1 MDAAGKITAN
11 SLCTATITAEN
22 RNVRSRKV
30 TYTVTVSN
38 PGGTTGSGTTP
49 GGSSGGNYPSSGG
62 GSTTGSQADPS
73 QIEAFVR
80 RMYNCALNREA
91 EEAGLQDWCNRL
103 MSQQIDGA
111 GISQGFIGSP
121 EFQNRNLSDLEYLVV
136 LYETFFNRW
145 PDEEGLDYWVNF
157 LWFGGSRQEV
167 LSGFVNSQEFSNL
180 CDSYGI
186 ARGTMQA
193 DGSSIY
199 RPGVRNYV
207 LRMYTKAL
215 GRDGETLGVEDWTNR
230 INTGAM
236 SAETVAKSFF
246 DSQEFQNRNLSN
258 ADYVEVLYQ
267 TFMDRASDA
276 AGKQY
281 WIDKLNS
288 GMSRTQVLEGFSRSV
303 EFGQIMA
310 QYGL

>member
-1 MDAAGKITAN
+1 
-11 SLCTATITAEN
+11 
-22 RNVRSRKV
+22 
-30 TYTVTVSN
+30 
-38 PGGTTGSGTTP
+38 
-49 GGSSGGNYPSSGG
+49 
-62 GSTTGSQADPS
+62 
-73 QIEAFVR
+73 
-80 RMYNCALNREA
+80 
-91 EEAGLQDWCNRL
+91 
-103 MSQQIDGA
+103 
-111 GISQGFIGSP
+111 
-121 EFQNRNLSDLEYLVV
+121 
-136 LYETFFNRW
+136 
-145 PDEEGLDYWVNF
+145 
-157 LWFGGSRQEV
+157 
-167 LSGFVNSQEFSNL
+167 
-180 CDSYGI
+180 
-186 ARGTMQA
+186 MQA

-276 AGKQY
+276 SGKQY

-303 EFGQIMA
+303 EFRQIMA